1 MAQTSALQIEER
13 NYIAMRKIL
22 TFIKEA
28 KIELM
33 KVTWP
38 KKDQIIQSTI
48 LVVALTGVMAV
59 FLGGL
64 DYGFGLA
71 LKSFIV
77 K

>member
-59 FLGGL
+59 FLG
-64 DYGFGLA
+64 
-71 LKSFIV
+71 
-77 K
+77 

>member
-1 MAQTSALQIEER
+1 
-13 NYIAMRKIL
+13 MRKIL

-28 KIELM
+28 KAELT

-38 KKDQIIQSTI
+38 TKDQLIRSTI
-48 LVVALTGVMAV
+48 LVVALTVVMAI

-71 LKSFIV
+71 LKTFIV

>member
-1 MAQTSALQIEER
+1 MR
-13 NYIAMRKIL
+13 NIF

-28 KIELM
+28 KIELT

-38 KKDQIIQSTI
+38 TKDQIIRSTM
-48 LVVALTGVMAV
+48 LVVGLTFALAI

-64 DYGFGLA
+64 DYGFSYA
-71 LKSFIV
+71 LKTFIV

>member
-1 MAQTSALQIEER
+1 
-13 NYIAMRKIL
+13 MRKIF

-28 KIELM
+28 KAELL

-38 KKDQIIQSTI
+38 NKDQIIRSTI
-48 LVVALTGVMAV
+48 LVVALTFVMAI

-64 DYGFGLA
+64 DYGFSYV
-71 LKSFIV
+71 LKTFII

>member
-1 MAQTSALQIEER
+1 
-13 NYIAMRKIL
+13 MRKIL

-38 KKDQIIQSTI
+38 KKDQIIRSTI
-48 LVVALTGVMAV
+48 LVVALTGVMAI

-71 LKSFIV
+71 LKSFIL